1 VTRTRDARRA
11 APGAAVLGE
20 LARLRRLVVQAR
32 RGTGMRP
39 GDHRVPGRPQPSG
52 IEPESHAAYA
62 PGDDLRHLDWNALAR
77 LDALL
82 VRRFTAERE
91 IVLHLLVDCSAS
103 MGVPPGDGK
112 LAAATGLATA
122 LAHVA
127 LWSGDAVRVAVL
139 GAGAREMAVLRDR
152 GGSLRVHRWLD
163 GVEAGGAVA
172 LDAALGAW
180 ASRHPTPGVAVV
192 ISDLLV
198 DPLDVERGVGALRRR
213 GYDVTLVH
221 VVGPNDVDPDRQHA
235 TGLLRDVETGATHPM
250 KLTPQVRA
258 TYARLLAEHWQ
269 TLGDLARRL
278 EARYVRVRSDASTSD
293 VVLRELASVG
303 LVRRR

>member
-1 VTRTRDARRA
+1 MTRTR
-11 APGAAVLGE
+11 GVLGE
-20 LARLRRLVVQAR
+20 LARFRRLVVQAR
-32 RGTGMRP
+32 LGMGTRP
-39 GDHRVPGRPQPSG
+39 GEHRVPGRPQPSG
-52 IEPESHAAYA
+52 IEPEAHMAYV

-91 IVLHLLVDCSAS
+91 IVLHVLVDASAS
-103 MGVPPGDGK
+103 MGVPADDGK

-127 LWSGDAVRVAVL
+127 LWAGDAVRVAVL
-139 GAGAREMAVLRDR
+139 GASARELPVLRDR
-152 GGSLRVHRWLD
+152 GGAVRVHRWLD
-163 GVEAGGAVA
+163 GTEPGGAVA

-192 ISDLLV
+192 LSDLLV
-198 DPLDVERGVGALRRR
+198 EPADVEGGVGALRRR
-213 GYDVTLVH
+213 GYDVTLLH
-221 VVGPNDVDPDRQHA
+221 VVGPSDVDPDRQHA
-235 TGLLRDVETGATHPM
+235 TGLLRDAETGATHPM
-250 KLTPQVRA
+250 KLTAQVRA
-258 TYARLLAEHWQ
+258 AYAQRLAEHWQ
-269 TLGDLARRL
+269 ALAATARRL
-278 EARYVRVRSDASTSD
+278 EARYLRVRSDATTSD